1 MERSFWK
8 GRWDAGQIGF
18 HEGTANRFLVR
29 FADRLVDRLAEGSVF
44 VPLAGKTFDVDHL
57 LAKGH
62 AVTAVELIEA
72 AVTAFFEERK
82 LAPKITREADRE
94 VHEHEGLT
102 FIRGDVFDVRG
113 SFDAVWDRAALIA
126 LPPDVRARY
135 AKHVTSLVRPGG
147 TMLLVTLEHDA
158 GSGPPFEVTPDEVR
172 AHYEAAFAIEELAH
186 EDVLTDSPSLVQKG
200 ATRVHERAWL
210 LTKKS

>member
-18 HEGTANRFLVR
+18 HEGAPNRFLVR
-29 FADRLVDRLAEGSVF
+29 FGDRLAKGSVF

-57 LAKGH
+57 LAEGH

-82 LAPKITREADRE
+82 LEPKITREAARE
-94 VHEHEGLT
+94 VHELEDLT

-126 LPPDVRARY
+126 LPPDVRIRY
-135 AKHVTSLVRPGG
+135 AAHLATLVRPGG

-158 GSGPPFEVTPDEVR
+158 GSGPPFEVTPDEVHS
-172 AHYEAAFAIEELAH
+172 HYDEAFAIDELAS
-186 EDVLTDSPSLVQKG
+186 EDVMAENPNIAQKG
-200 ATRVHERAWL
+200 ASRIHERVWL
-210 LTKKS
+210 LTKR